1 MNQFDQIQWN
11 QWIGNGINSL
21 FLIHSFILLSFCFPF
36 IHSSIHPF
44 SFAPNSPIHH
54 SLHSPT
60 NNPSKIHSTLP
71 LLLPMTQLPLL
82 DPLLRVHS
90 PRIIRRRQHLPL
102 RVRRRIHNL
111 PIGLLAHSLR
121 ELLHRRRRRQRDLR
135 SHLQTLHL
143 RQTGRMRGRKHLLRL
158 GITRWTRG
166 AYHPGLFV
174 LHR

>member
-1 MNQFDQIQWN
+1 MDRFHSSDSIELMDWEWDQLTVYPSFI
-11 QWIGNGINSL
+11 L
-21 FLIHSFILLSFCFPF
+21 LPFCFLIHSPILFCSQFT
-36 IHSSIHPF
+36 HSPF
-44 SFAPNSPIHH
+44 SSFSNKQSIQ
-54 SLHSPT
+54 
-60 NNPSKIHSTLP
+60 IHSTLP

-121 ELLHRRRRRQRDLR
+121 ELPHRRRRRQRDLR
-135 SHLQTLHL
+135 THLQTLHL

-158 GITRWTRG
+158 GITR
-166 AYHPGLFV
+166 
-174 LHR
+174 

>member
-1 MNQFDQIQWN
+1 MNQFDQIH
-11 QWIGNGINSL
+11 GINGLGMGLTHCFS
-21 FLIHSFILLSFCFPF
+21 FIHSFSFPSAF
-36 IHSSIHPF
+36 HSSIHPF
-44 SFAPNSPIHH
+44 SFAPNSSIHH

-135 SHLQTLHL
+135 THLQTLHL

-158 GITRWTRG
+158 GITR
-166 AYHPGLFV
+166 
-174 LHR
+174 